1 MNESVLRGIIANAEL
16 HYRWLNT
23 LSLLE
28 FMGARKIA
36 RAAAGAPDET
46 YLRHFSEEARHAH
59 FFKRMA
65 ERVKPAG
72 APDRALCPG
81 AAARYFQTLDLA
93 VRSSLGLA
101 RGRTDYRAYLLVTT
115 LIEERAGSVYAQY
128 ETLLRAVDSPVRLAG
143 VIGEEERH
151 LDDMRRELQDEE
163 QLARLEDLRG
173 AETAACARL
182 VQALQRAL
190 ASIGPQAAAAHRVS

>member
-1 MNESVLRGIIANAEL
+1 MNASVLRGIIADPEL

-36 RAAAGAPDET
+36 RSAVGAPDET
-46 YLRHFSEEARHAH
+46 YLRHFAEEARHAH

-72 APDRALCPG
+72 VSDCALCPG

-93 VRSSLGLA
+93 ARGALQLM

-115 LIEERAGSVYAQY
+115 LIEERAGQVYAQY
-128 ETLLRAVDSPVRLAG
+128 EVLLREADSPVRLAG

-151 LDDMRRELQDEE
+151 LDD
-163 QLARLEDLRG
+163 RLM
-173 AETAACARL
+173 
-182 VQALQRAL
+182 
-190 ASIGPQAAAAHRVS
+190 

>member
-1 MNESVLRGIIANAEL
+1 MNASVLRGIIADPEL

-36 RAAAGAPDET
+36 RSAVGAPDET
-46 YLRHFSEEARHAH
+46 YLRHFAEEARHAH

-72 APDRALCPG
+72 VSDCALCPG

-93 VRSSLGLA
+93 ARGALQLM

-115 LIEERAGSVYAQY
+115 LIEERAGQVYAQY
-128 ETLLRAVDSPVRLAG
+128 EVLLREADSPVRLAG

-151 LDDMRRELQDEE
+151 LDDMRRELGDAQ
-163 QLARLEDLRG
+163 QLELLHQLRTTEAAAFARFD
-173 AETAACARL
+173 
-182 VQALQRAL
+182 RAL
-190 ASIGPQAAAAHRVS
+190 ARAVAANSPRALAAN